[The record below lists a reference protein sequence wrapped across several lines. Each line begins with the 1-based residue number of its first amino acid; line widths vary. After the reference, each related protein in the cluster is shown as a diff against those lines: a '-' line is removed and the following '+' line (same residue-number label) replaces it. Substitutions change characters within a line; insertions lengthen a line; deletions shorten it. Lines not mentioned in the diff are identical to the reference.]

1 MSFNFPT
8 IQKIV
13 LSDRQIDY
21 NPKDDIT
28 IMLDG
33 NDISLLNGK
42 NSFLRFSVKL
52 NGVFPAELDRC
63 GGGGHSILE
72 RISIYSGDGGTLL
85 EQLDDYPV
93 YIGTRNYFDKTTG
106 TENMRN
112 LLEGLPSIE
121 DGVPVLASPYY
132 TTNLGNMEWTWVEVC
147 LPLYMSGVLYG
158 DQAFPVIA
166 TNGLMIKIHLAD
178 ADKAIRISGNA
189 DDKRPG
195 FVNNRWLGA
204 STAAA
209 TPNIAAAGAD
219 LPCLLGGLGGNLGIA
234 TGHNAIAGAAGLVP
248 AGQPNVSIDAPNC
261 FQLAGDIAAAATTLT
276 IATAAAVPAGL
287 VPAIPATFDNA
298 IIKPNVNAPTDTS
311 LFPWTNNMNMYYVA
325 DAGNIVD
332 CGVITGIAFGAGVY
346 TITFNPPAPIGAGD
360 IATAANNLPVWV
372 NITPAQARNGQL
384 TYSVRDIQLVCSVVE
399 PPPQYFQAIMKSMK
413 TTSGYEMD
421 IKSFN
426 LYRNNLYE
434 NRVRNQELIPTTEF
448 RARALLHAQLNPS
461 LSLLTSFYKPLSD
474 YLRQYQYTI
483 RNRLVPQLPVPT
495 NKEILPGYKTWNAI
509 ADAERIKML
518 HASKVDVK
526 DELNPAAHFVF
537 GREVA
542 KAGHSSDLNTH
553 EVRITQDWG
562 VSVNTQQG
570 IVAPQQ
576 QKLLYT
582 YVRHFR
588 KIAMRPG
595 NVVVSY

>member
-8 IQKIV
+8 QQKIV

-52 NGVFPAELDRC
+52 NGVFPAELDRI

-85 EQLDDYPV
+85 EQLEDYPV

-106 TENMRN
+106 NENMRQ
-112 LLEGLPSIE
+112 LLEGLPN
-121 DGVPVLASPYY
+121 DGKGQPVLASPYY
-132 TTNLGNMEWTWVEVC
+132 TTNLGNIEWTWVEVC

-158 DQAFPVIA
+158 EQAFPVIA

-178 ADKAIRISGNA
+178 ADKAIRLSGNA
-189 DDKRPG
+189 DDGRPG
-195 FVNNRWLGA
+195 FVNSKWLGSA
-204 STAAA
+204 NAAQNAAA
-209 TPNIAAAGAD
+209 VATD
-219 LPCLLGGLGGNLGIA
+219 LPCRFETIAAGLNGV
-234 TGHNAIAGAAGLVP
+234 AGAAGQVP
-248 AGQPNVSIDAPNC
+248 QGEPNMLLDAPNC
-261 FQLAGDIAAAATTLT
+261 FELAGDIAAADTTLT
-276 IATAAAVPAGL
+276 IKTAGAAAQL
-287 VPAIPATFDNA
+287 NIPGVFDNA
-298 IIKPNVNAPTDTS
+298 ALKPAVNAPTDTT
-311 LFPWTNNMNMYYVA
+311 LFPYTNGMNLYYVA

-332 CGVITGIAFGAGVY
+332 CGDITGIAFGAGVY

-360 IATAANNLPVWV
+360 VATAANNLPVWV
-372 NITPAQARNGQL
+372 NITPTQARAAQL

-434 NRVRNQELIPTTEF
+434 GRVRNQELIPTTEF
-448 RARALLHAQLNPS
+448 RARSLFHAQINPG
-461 LSLLTSFYKPLSD
+461 LSVLTSFYKPLND

-483 RNRLVPQLPVPT
+483 RNRLIPQLPVAT
-495 NKEILPGYKTWNAI
+495 DKEILPGYEFWNAI

-518 HASKVDVK
+518 EATGISVK
-526 DELNPAAHFVF
+526 DELKPAAHFVF

-562 VSVNTQQG
+562 VNVNNQQG
-570 IVAPQQ
+570 VVLPQQ